1 MTNHTSAVWDW
12 QLATG
17 KLATDMDQP
26 ELTGPDLRLGVPLAQ
41 LEEGV
46 PVLGHADGEAVL
58 VVRRGEGVHAI
69 GATCTHYGGPLA
81 EGLVTG
87 DTVVCPWH
95 HACFSLLTGEAV
107 GAPALN
113 PVACWSVEVA
123 GGTVRLTGKTDSG
136 PLDDHGRSVDGPASV
151 VIVGS
156 GAAGSAA
163 AEMLRR
169 EGYAGPITMID
180 GDEDAPYDRPNLSKD
195 YLAGNAPEEW
205 IPLRPGGFY
214 EEHGV
219 RRILGRATSIETER
233 RTVHLSTGEEI
244 SYGTLLLATGATP
257 VSLPIPG
264 SDRPHVHYLR
274 SLADSRAIV
283 AGAEKAARAVVIGS
297 SFIGMEVAASLRARG
312 LAVDVISPESVPF
325 ERTLGP
331 ALGEGIRA
339 VHERNGVTF
348 HMGRTAAEIG
358 ERSVRLSDG
367 TELEAGLVVV
377 GIGVRPDLALAEAAG
392 LRVDNGVLVDE
403 YLETSAPGVF
413 AAGDIAR
420 WPDAATRAP
429 IRVEHWV
436 VAQRQ
441 GQAAARNILGRR
453 EAFRD
458 VPFFWTQQFDL
469 GVNYVGHASGWES
482 VATDGD
488 LEARDFSVRY
498 IRGGRTLALATI
510 GRDAESLAAEQHIGR
525 GEDLA

>member
-1 MTNHTSAVWDW
+1 
-12 QLATG
+12 
-17 KLATDMDQP
+17 
-26 ELTGPDLRLGVPLAQ
+26 
-41 LEEGV
+41 
-46 PVLGHADGEAVL
+46 
-58 VVRRGEGVHAI
+58 
-69 GATCTHYGGPLA
+69 
-81 EGLVTG
+81 
-87 DTVVCPWH
+87 
-95 HACFSLLTGEAV
+95 
-107 GAPALN
+107 
-113 PVACWSVEVA
+113 
-123 GGTVRLTGKTDSG
+123 
-136 PLDDHGRSVDGPASV
+136 
-151 VIVGS
+151 
-156 GAAGSAA
+156 
-163 AEMLRR
+163 
-169 EGYAGPITMID
+169 
-180 GDEDAPYDRPNLSKD
+180 
-195 YLAGNAPEEW
+195 
-205 IPLRPGGFY
+205 
-214 EEHGV
+214 
-219 RRILGRATSIETER
+219 
-233 RTVHLSTGEEI
+233 
-244 SYGTLLLATGATP
+244 
-257 VSLPIPG
+257 
-264 SDRPHVHYLR
+264 
-274 SLADSRAIV
+274 
-283 AGAEKAARAVVIGS
+283 
-297 SFIGMEVAASLRARG
+297 
-312 LAVDVISPESVPF
+312 
-325 ERTLGP
+325 
-331 ALGEGIRA
+331 
-339 VHERNGVTF
+339 
-348 HMGRTAAEIG
+348 MGRTAAEIG